1 MGSEMCIR
9 DRFNNERSYLRT
21 ISLHRAMTSGK
32 TSAIARRG
40 YLNIR
45 TSKYILTGLSAVL
58 LSLLYFNFL
67 LTPEL
72 SRQTQL
78 LAQIEQIKSGL
89 HKVKAVNIKSNL

>member
-1 MGSEMCIR
+1 MS
-9 DRFNNERSYLRT
+9 
-21 ISLHRAMTSGK
+21 SGK
-32 TSAIARRG
+32 NSAIARRG

-67 LTPEL
+67 LTTEL

-89 HKVKAVNIKSNL
+89 HKVKAVNMIAKQILDKGSLQAQ